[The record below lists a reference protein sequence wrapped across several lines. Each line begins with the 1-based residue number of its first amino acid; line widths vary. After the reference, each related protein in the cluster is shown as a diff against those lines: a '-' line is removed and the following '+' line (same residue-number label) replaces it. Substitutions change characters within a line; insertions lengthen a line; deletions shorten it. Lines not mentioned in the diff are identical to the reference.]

1 MMSSGEKIVA
11 GVLALLTVLLVWF
24 GYSHGAENLPV
35 LLTIGGGFVF
45 AVLGN
50 SGNSEN
56 GLLICLVLILAGVV
70 FAWTGAGFLAAGALL
85 LGAIFSGV
93 ATAIVANA

>member
-1 MMSSGEKIVA
+1 MMSTEEKIVS

-50 SGNSEN
+50 SGHSDN
-56 GLLICLVLILAGVV
+56 GLLICVVLILVGVI
-70 FAWTGAGFLAAGALL
+70 FAWTGAGLLVAGALL
-85 LGAIFSGV
+85 LGAIFAGI
-93 ATAIVANA
+93 ATAIVA